1 MTDDDAHAQAL
12 LSAALWHHPA
22 PGTGGGSAQVPTI
35 HPRDALT
42 IAWWALSGDDTATAA
57 AIEAALADAE
67 PAAAV
72 SLPEY
77 VGCMIADRC
86 DAAWEVVDNVCDGLE
101 LDGADR
107 VATAM
112 QAVHAIAD
120 AVRAQVDPVAVLHT
134 LRADLLTLAG
144 RG

>member
-1 MTDDDAHAQAL
+1 MTDHDTHAQAL
-12 LSAALWHHPA
+12 LSAGMWDHPA
-22 PGTGGGSAQVPTI
+22 PGTGGESAPVPTI

-67 PAAAV
+67 PAAVAW
-72 SLPEY
+72 LPEY
-77 VGCMIADRC
+77 VGVMIADRC
-86 DAAWEVVDNVCDGLE
+86 AAAWDVVDNVCNGL
-101 LDGADR
+101 DPNGADS
-107 VATAM
+107 VATAV

-120 AVRAQVDPVAVLHT
+120 AVRAEVDPAAILHK

-144 RG
+144 RA